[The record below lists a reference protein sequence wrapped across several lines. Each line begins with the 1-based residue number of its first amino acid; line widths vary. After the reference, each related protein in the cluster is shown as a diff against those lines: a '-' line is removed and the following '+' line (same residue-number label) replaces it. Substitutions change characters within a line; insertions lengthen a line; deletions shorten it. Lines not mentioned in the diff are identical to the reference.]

1 MEAFSCVC
9 GVLRLACP
17 VAGGRDATAGIL
29 QVRGLMLPSMACV
42 ADPGFELLTF
52 ESVLSINPHILSWDN
67 PRAMSCVSHWKKL
80 LIRRIKV
87 SFKPLIKER
96 TTWIVN
102 IFSLVTSVSFWH
114 QDRIQEEQIE
124 VTDMLLPNLRA
135 LGFGL
140 GDHA

>member
-1 MEAFSCVC
+1 M
-9 GVLRLACP
+9 
-17 VAGGRDATAGIL
+17 
-29 QVRGLMLPSMACV
+29 
-42 ADPGFELLTF
+42 
-52 ESVLSINPHILSWDN
+52 
-67 PRAMSCVSHWKKL
+67 
-80 LIRRIKV
+80 
-87 SFKPLIKER
+87 

-124 VTDMLLPNLRA
+124 VTDMLLPNLRV